1 MKAKTLV
8 IFKRTVILFQ
18 LLSLNILIS
27 QELEVEGDLRILGEL
42 VFSDETQISTA
53 PPIIDSGIWYMCA
66 ILIAD

>member
-1 MKAKTLV
+1 MKVKMLN

-42 VFSDETQISTA
+42 VFSDETQI
-53 PPIIDSGIWYMCA
+53 
-66 ILIAD
+66 